1 MRMLIT
7 LLSVL
12 LFTQTAL
19 PAAGGEAG
27 RMNIIFLLTDD
38 QRDNTFGGMGHPWV
52 KTPNVD
58 RLMEQGVR
66 FSNAYIAEPTCS
78 PSRVSIFTGMHE
90 RVHGIGFTSSYQL
103 NEQQWE
109 AAYPAL
115 LRRHGYYTGFIGKIG
130 IEYYTFRTRPEE
142 KFDFW
147 RGHNGWAKFFH
158 PTAPNCAMYRQCKED
173 IITPAMGECM
183 DDFLKSIP
191 VDKPFCLS
199 VSFSVPHGSQTTTMY
214 PDVPQ
219 GRNMMCPASE
229 NPRLKDHTI
238 YGNLY
243 RDVEFEIPPDT
254 ATDPYRFIPK
264 RVMDQAKGRA
274 TQTYKYD
281 YDRVSCK
288 EHHIRYYQQIT
299 GLDQEIG
306 ELVDT
311 LKRKKLWQKTVIIY
325 ASDHG
330 LLMGEYGMGGK
341 ALLYDLAS
349 KIPCFI
355 YDPDMKDTA
364 GGTTVDK
371 LVSSLDLTTTI
382 LDYAGIEPPDCM
394 AGNSLRTLIDDPSA
408 PWRTELFLENLYTGR
423 DTPFAEGLRQGD
435 WKYIRMFDG
444 VAGYDEEDVD
454 FAGRK
459 PDFQQ
464 LFNLKEDPQ
473 EKVNLIADYEG
484 TELLTELRRKVVA
497 YSESLNKQRAAYKR
511 TLSVTPRGGKKR

>member
-1 MRMLIT
+1 MLTVVVSALLIT
-7 LLSVL
+7 GPS
-12 LFTQTAL
+12 L
-19 PAAGGEAG
+19 PAAGSEVGKK
-27 RMNIIFLLTDD
+27 NVIFLLTDD
-38 QRDNTFGGMGHPWV
+38 QRDKTFGGMGHPWV
-52 KTPNVD
+52 KTPHVD
-58 RLMEQGVR
+58 RLMKQGIR

-109 AAYPAL
+109 TTYPAL
-115 LRRHGYYTGFIGKIG
+115 LRNHGYYTGFIGKIG
-130 IEYYTFRTRPEE
+130 IEYYTFRSRPEE

-147 RGHNGWAKFFH
+147 RGHNGWARFFH
-158 PTAPNCAMYRQCKED
+158 RTASNCAMYRQFNED

-183 DDFLKSIP
+183 DEFFNSIP
-191 VDKPFCLS
+191 VDKPLCLS
-199 VSFSVPHGSQTTTMY
+199 VSFSIPHGSQTTTMY
-214 PDVPQ
+214 PDVPE
-219 GRNMMCPASE
+219 GRSMMRPANQ
-229 NPRLKDHTI
+229 NPKLKNHAI

-243 RDVEFEIPPDT
+243 RDVEFEIPSDT

-274 TQTYKYD
+274 TRAYKYD

-299 GLDQEIG
+299 GLDREIG
-306 ELVDT
+306 KLVDT
-311 LKRKKLWQKTVIIY
+311 LKRKRLWQNTVIIF

-355 YDPDMKDTA
+355 YSPEMKDTVR
-364 GGTTVDK
+364 GTTCDK

-382 LDYAGIEPPDCM
+382 LDYAGIEAPTCM

-408 PWRTELFLENLYTGR
+408 EWRTELFLENLYTGR
-423 DTPFAEGLRQGD
+423 DTPFSEGIRQGD

-444 VAGYDEEDVD
+444 VTSYKEEDVN
-454 FAGRK
+454 FAGRE
-459 PDFQQ
+459 PDFEQ

-473 EKVNLIADYEG
+473 EKVNLIVDYEG
-484 TELLTELRRKVVA
+484 TELLTRLRRKVAA
-497 YSESLNKQRAAYKR
+497 YSESLNKQRTAYKR
-511 TLSVTPRGGKKR
+511 TVSVTPRGRKR